1 MTDEQTRPSPA
12 ERYAEQVVSLNRE
25 IDRVNGW
32 LPESLVRARIEHE
45 VRMHPAT
52 RADLV
57 CDPASAGRGLSLVGL
72 YWPLDHEAPGG
83 SPLVLDPSM
92 ERGQI
97 DLCITI
103 CPPYERKP

>member
-57 CDPASAGRGLSLVGL
+57 DLSLVGL
-72 YWPLDHEAPGG
+72 VPVSGPLYWPLADEAPGG